1 MPYLY
6 RPLFPLVIVSLIAP
20 TCVWA
25 GNTAVSDTAF
35 IDERDSRAALT
46 DEQRAKQW
54 GLRAEDWK
62 RYRQLQQG
70 PLGIYSPNLDPL
82 TALGIEAQT
91 DDERQRYAELQVR
104 AESARVSKE
113 LAYQRAYDQAWKRLY
128 PDLQS
133 VTLTD
138 HISISK
144 QDSQRF
150 ALFITDNCTPCNR
163 QVKQLQTAAQPFDLY
178 MVDSNNDDAR
188 LRQWAKRIALDPTLV
203 RDGKITLNHDG
214 GRWASLGVTGELP
227 ALVRE
232 VNGQWQRQ

>member
-128 PDLQS
+128 PDLQP